1 MNNRF
6 SEARYDERQ
15 TAVRGRA
22 FKWAYWTLL
31 VALIICS
38 VTDGIWDWCVPF
50 TGCAIA
56 IAASL
61 YPFLWVCVFGE
72 AYWWTNVSRTGQYVT
87 IALLGLMNLGLAL
100 SAAARGDLIVAGE
113 LQMGGANLALGSAF
127 IYLFVI
133 AMVQR
138 RRLSRDGEDE

>member
-1 MNNRF
+1 MNNKF

-22 FKWAYWTLL
+22 FKWAYGTLL
-31 VALIICS
+31 VTLIICS

-87 IALLGLMNLGLAL
+87 IALLGLMNLGLGRAARSSWRASCRWAARTSR
-100 SAAARGDLIVAGE
+100 SAARSYTSL
-113 LQMGGANLALGSAF
+113 
-127 IYLFVI
+127 
-133 AMVQR
+133 
-138 RRLSRDGEDE
+138 

>member
-22 FKWAYWTLL
+22 FKWAYGTLL
-31 VALIICS
+31 VTLVICS
-38 VTDGIWDWCVPF
+38 VTDGIWNWCVPF

-72 AYWWTNVSRTGQYVT
+72 AYWWTDVSRTGQYVT
-87 IALLGLMNLGLAL
+87 MALLGLMNLGLGLAD
-100 SAAARGDLIVAGE
+100 AARGRARR
-113 LQMGGANLALGSAF
+113 GGRAADGRCEPRARQRVHIPLCDCHGAAPEALSG
-127 IYLFVI
+127 
-133 AMVQR
+133 R
-138 RRLSRDGEDE
+138 